1 MKAGDL
7 EKRGE
12 PRGTGAI
19 THKKEHNWTE
29 KRLSLF
35 ERLPYEVMSLILSQV
50 PYRSLTTCALT
61 SSQLHFAVTEPLYAT
76 VHLESDRLTRTF
88 ADTLLRRPSLCNYVR
103 KLRIAVNPHWESV
116 RRLHEILK
124 RLPNL
129 VDLHVLP
136 SWITYGDLPYWEYP
150 FKLRKIKWGLIK
162 DRASQ
167 RFIASQSDTLKEIGY
182 LKLRVE

>member
-7 EKRGE
+7 DKQGE
-12 PRGTGAI
+12 PRETGAI
-19 THKKEHNWTE
+19 VRKREHNWPE
-29 KRLSLF
+29 KRLSPF
-35 ERLPYEVMSLILSQV
+35 ERLPYDVMSLIFSQV
-50 PYRSLTTCALT
+50 PYRSLATCALT
-61 SSQLHFAVTEPLYAT
+61 SSQVHSRVMEVLYAT
-76 VHLESDRLTRTF
+76 VHLKSDRLTRTF
-88 ADTLLRRPSLCNYVR
+88 ADTLLHRPFLCEFVR
-103 KLRIAVNPHWESV
+103 KLTIAVNAHWASV
-116 RRLHEILK
+116 KRLHEILK
-124 RLPNL
+124 QLPSL

-182 LKLRVE
+182 LKLRAV